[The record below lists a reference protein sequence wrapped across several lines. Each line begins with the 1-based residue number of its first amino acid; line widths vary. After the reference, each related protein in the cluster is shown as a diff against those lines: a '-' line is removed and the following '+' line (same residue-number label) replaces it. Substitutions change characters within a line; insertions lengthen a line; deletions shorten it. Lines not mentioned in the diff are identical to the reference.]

1 MVALGQAFALDSGK
15 IAIVGRACRLPGAPN
30 VADLWELL
38 RAGRCAV
45 STIPADRW
53 PLSRHG
59 HPGVREPGRSYTW
72 AAGVLPDIW
81 GFDPT
86 VFRISPREAQQMDP
100 QQRLLLELAFEAC
113 EDAGFAASKLAG
125 TQTGVYVGASALD
138 HSTIGLHDPAVADAY
153 YATGNTLSIVANRL
167 SYIFDLHGP
176 SMALDTACSSSLVAL
191 HEARHALARGEID
204 AALVGGVNI
213 LASPFQ
219 FISFS
224 QATMLS
230 PTGLCRAFAAEADG
244 YVRAEGGVVL
254 VLKTLK
260 RAVEDG
266 DRIHAV
272 ICGSGVNSDGR
283 TSGISLPAEQYQIEL
298 LRTVY
303 DRAGVAP
310 DSVAYVEAH
319 GTGTRVGD
327 PVEASALGKVLGH
340 ARTRP
345 LPIGSIK
352 TNIGHTEPASGLAGL
367 LKAMLALEHDE
378 APSSLHF
385 ENPNPNIDFTGL
397 NLVVTGKATPLPRAG
412 RRFAGVSSF
421 GFGGTSAHVLI
432 ADPPSSRPGAAP
444 APRLLML
451 SAQTDAALRALADQY
466 ARRFDDV
473 GDSEGRKIIAAT
485 DHRRERMRERLVMPA
500 YDIRDIA
507 STLSRFAQSGQADA
521 AAVRGTATE
530 GDGSIVFVFSGNG
543 SQWSD
548 MGRAAYRCNA
558 VFRDA
563 LAEIDSYFAPLSG
576 WSLTEELASPNLKT
590 DLAHTHI
597 AQPMMF
603 AIQSASV
610 RALAE
615 VGIRPSI
622 TMGHSVGEVAAA
634 EAAGVLSLSDAVR
647 LIYNRSR
654 FQELTENSGGM
665 AVIFGARDAATSLVA
680 QIQDLSIAAHNSHHC
695 LAVAGP
701 PEALDR
707 LAKLAPAHKLRQRRL
722 DLAYPFHTEL
732 MEPVRD
738 PLLESL
744 AGLTPSAGLV
754 PFLSTITDGILPGAA
769 ADAAYWWRNVR
780 DTVLF
785 QEGVERAV
793 RLGKRVFLEI
803 GPRPSLKTH
812 LRDVTAHLGAS
823 AFVDCVLDEKS
834 DETNGDPFESASMRL
849 LAAGAEMSLSWAFGP
864 DSGAGVGIPAYPWC
878 RTEFRLPETSES
890 TGQLSLRP
898 RHPLIGARDND
909 AALEWRA
916 TLDPELEPALADHQV
931 DGQILLPGAAFVEM
945 GLAVGRDWA
954 GAEFSLSG
962 FEILQPMIFT
972 PDASRE
978 ILCRVSSSTATVEI
992 MSRPRLSKTAYAIH
1006 ARGKIIQKPG
1016 PVPLVQ
1022 RPAARPDGVE
1032 ASEIYSRALAS
1043 GLEFGPAFRRLA
1055 RANAAEDGTIQVEL
1069 SADDGDARF
1078 GLDPARLDSCFHG
1091 LILLF
1096 AGRENEGGAY
1106 LPVRFEEARL
1116 FLPGARLSHAAIQV
1130 RRHDD
1135 RVILADFDLFEGE
1148 GNLAATLRGAR
1159 YQSVRVRSPSTLE
1172 QFGLVRTWIPSTREH
1187 APRAHLADFRE
1198 SLATEP
1204 RAAAQLPPAALLIEA
1219 WATVA
1224 SYHLA
1229 CRLAKDGD
1237 LDVDALAA
1245 QGRLPPSRRR
1255 WLESTLDGLEKSGLI
1270 RRSGSGLRL
1279 SDEALPQTHEVFSA
1293 LAAQHPERAPELLL
1307 AASVGALLDDFG
1319 KAGAELTPPT
1329 EGAVEAYELR
1339 SPSVVAAARALGVRL
1354 SKIRRPEGSAFAL
1367 RVLQIGVGPATSE
1380 TLRFAAGCGA
1390 RVTFLDLDPPR
1401 LERARLK
1408 YGEGTDA
1415 SFCGDL
1421 DALPDRG
1428 FDLIVSAGGLSRLAA
1443 RSRAFDRLAQKCAAD
1458 ALIMAVEPIPSLFR
1472 DLTVGLTEGDDGD
1485 QRERRL
1491 SASAWASE
1499 CSRAGLVQVDARP
1512 IDTGADHAVALSA
1525 KSASRSE
1532 RPGSSAAI
1540 ALFWNGVDPD
1550 SSVTALFDAIKAR
1563 GAPCQFVEPAAP
1575 SKQRAGS
1582 YVWIAGVPDGDGAA
1596 RVASHCLALRD
1607 IAGCLGH
1614 AKAKLFVVVPASDR
1628 PVAEAILSFVRTLA
1642 NEHPTVD
1649 FRRIEIAGTTPALA
1663 ERLAAIV
1670 LSDALETDVA
1680 IDGES
1685 VRVLRYATPDSAA
1698 TQVETGGDLA
1708 SRLEKSPE
1716 GGLDRIGWKSVGR
1729 PAPEANEIELEVS
1742 ATGLNFRDVMWA
1754 LSILPDE
1761 MLEDGFAGPTLG
1773 LEFSGRVTRVGCSV
1787 DHLKVGDAVVGLC
1800 GGAFAT
1806 HVVVDVE
1813 HVAKI
1818 PETLPCESA
1827 ATVPVA
1833 FLTAYYSLI
1842 SCADLKRDEW
1852 VLIHG
1857 GAGGVG
1863 LAALQIARWRGARAI
1878 VTAGSN
1884 EKRALTR
1891 ALGAEHAFDS
1901 RSGSFVDDVMRATGG
1916 HGVSVVLN
1924 SLAGEAM
1931 ERSLGLLQPFGR
1943 FVELGKRDYL
1953 ANTPIGLRPF
1963 RRNLSYF
1970 GVDLD
1975 QLLALRPDVS
1985 RRLFADVLELFSSGD
2000 FASLPYSVFGHDEAV
2015 EAMRLMQQSGHIG
2028 KILIR
2033 PPTQAVA
2040 PHSKR
2045 SMHSFEVDPDRTHLV
2060 TGGLGGFGLA
2070 AAEWLVERGAR
2081 HLALVGRSGAST
2093 QPAREAVA
2101 ALRSRGAQVH
2111 VASLDVADRR
2121 ATERLL
2127 ADLAQT
2133 MPPLAGLMHAA
2144 MVLDDAIVANL
2155 DEARLLNVLRP
2166 KIAGAENLDEL
2177 TRGLALDYF
2186 VLFSSATTV
2195 IGNPGQGAYVAANGF
2210 LEGLARHR
2218 RSAGLPALAVAWG
2231 AIGDVGV
2238 LARHGATRE
2247 ALAHRAGVKAMGAR
2261 AALDLMAQALSF
2273 EGGPGGD
2280 AVVVIADMNWS
2291 AARAHLPLLGS
2302 PSYNRLSGDANAS
2315 DLASESVV
2323 DLRTLV
2329 ARVGPDQ
2336 ARRAVA
2342 EILVEE
2348 IARILRLPRDD
2359 VSKTKPLTEIGVDS
2373 LMAVELMLSL
2383 ETRFAMDAPL
2393 GSSPG
2398 GFNVW
2403 ELAEYLLSAREQDD
2417 QKLDVAEGLA
2427 KRHLDKTEWGDIAP
2441 LMTAL
2446 QEKGVDLT
2454 QASRQSASV

>member
-1 MVALGQAFALDSGK
+1 
-15 IAIVGRACRLPGAPN
+15 
-30 VADLWELL
+30 
-38 RAGRCAV
+38 
-45 STIPADRW
+45 
-53 PLSRHG
+53 
-59 HPGVREPGRSYTW
+59 
-72 AAGVLPDIW
+72 
-81 GFDPT
+81 
-86 VFRISPREAQQMDP
+86 MDP
-100 QQRLLLELAFEAC
+100 QQQLLLELAFEAC
-113 EDAGFAASKLAG
+113 EDAGFAVSKLAG

-138 HSTIGLHDPAVADAY
+138 YSTIGLHDPAVGDAY

-167 SYIFDLHGP
+167 SYVFDLHGP

-191 HEARHALARGEID
+191 HEAGHALARGEID

-260 RAVEDG
+260 RAVADG
-266 DRIHAV
+266 DRVHAV

-283 TSGISLPAEQYQIEL
+283 TSGISLPAEQGQIEL
-298 LRTVY
+298 LRAVY
-303 DRAGVAP
+303 DRAGVAA

-319 GTGTRVGD
+319 GTGTRAGD

-345 LPIGSIK
+345 LPIGSVK
-352 TNIGHTEPASGLAGL
+352 TNIGHTEPVSGLAGL

-397 NLVVTGKATPLPRAG
+397 NLVVTGKATPLPRP
-412 RRFAGVSSF
+412 REPRFAGVSSF
-421 GFGGTSAHVLI
+421 GFGGTSAHVVI
-432 ADPPSSRPGAAP
+432 GDPPSAQPGAEP
-444 APRLLML
+444 APRLLLL
-451 SAQTDAALRALADQY
+451 SAQTDAALRALADEY

-473 GDSEGRKIIAAT
+473 GDWEGRRIVAAT
-485 DHRRERMRERLVMPA
+485 DHRRERMRERLVMAA
-500 YDIRDIA
+500 YDPRDIA

-543 SQWSD
+543 SQWSG
-548 MGRAAYRCNA
+548 MGRAAYRCSA

-563 LAEIDSYFAPLSG
+563 LAEIDSHFAPLSG

-615 VGIRPSI
+615 VGISPSM

-634 EAAGVLSLSDAVR
+634 EAAGVLRLSDAVR

-654 FQELTENSGGM
+654 LQEATENSGGM
-665 AVIFGARDAATSLVA
+665 AVIFGARDAATGLVA
-680 QIQDLSIAAHNSHHC
+680 QIPGLSVAAHNSHHC

-707 LAKLAPAHKLRQRRL
+707 LARLAPAHKLRQRRL

-732 MEPVRD
+732 MEPVRK

-744 AGLTPSAGLV
+744 AGLTPSAGVV
-754 PFLSTITDGILPGAA
+754 PFLSTITDGLLPGAA

-812 LRDVTAHLGAS
+812 IRDVTAHLGAS
-823 AFVDCVLDEKS
+823 AFLDCVLDDKS
-834 DETNGDPFESASMRL
+834 DETNRDPFESASMRL

-864 DSGAGVGIPAYPWC
+864 DPGAGVDLPAYPW
-878 RTEFRLPETSES
+878 RRAEFRLPETSES
-890 TGQLSLRP
+890 TGLLSLRP

-909 AALEWRA
+909 AGLEWRA
-916 TLDPELEPALADHQV
+916 TLDPEIEPALADHQV
-931 DGQILLPGAAFVEM
+931 DGQTLLPGAAFVEM

-972 PDASRE
+972 PDGSRE
-978 ILCRVSSSTATVEI
+978 ILCRVSSPTATVEI

-1016 PVPLVQ
+1016 PVPLAQ
-1022 RPAARPDGVE
+1022 RPAAIQNGAE
-1032 ASEIYSRALAS
+1032 ASEIYARALAS
-1043 GLEFGPAFRRLA
+1043 GLEFGPAFRHLA
-1055 RANAAEDGTIQVEL
+1055 RANASEDGTIQVEL
-1069 SADDGDARF
+1069 NADDGDARF
-1078 GLDPARLDSCFHG
+1078 GLDPARLNSCFHG

-1106 LPVRFEEARL
+1106 LPVRFEETRL
-1116 FLPGARLSHAAIQV
+1116 FLPGVCLSRATIQV
-1130 RRHDD
+1130 KRHDD
-1135 RVILADFDLFEGE
+1135 RVILADFDLFDGE

-1159 YQSVRVRSPSTLE
+1159 YQSVRARSAAKLE
-1172 QFGLVRTWIPSTREH
+1172 QFGMVRTWIPSTREH
-1187 APRAHLADFRE
+1187 APRARLADLRA
-1198 SLATEP
+1198 SRAREP

-1229 CRLAKDGD
+1229 HRLAKGGD
-1237 LDVDALAA
+1237 LDVNALVAHE
-1245 QGRLPPSRRR
+1245 RLPPGRRR
-1255 WLESTLDGLEKSGLI
+1255 WLQSTLDGLEKSGLVH
-1270 RRSGSGLRL
+1270 RFGRVLQL
-1279 SDEALPQTHEVFSA
+1279 SEEALPSAQDVFAS

-1307 AASVGALLDDFG
+1307 AASVGALLLRDYG
-1319 KAGAELTPPT
+1319 KEGAELSPPT

-1354 SKIRRPEGSAFAL
+1354 SRMIRHTEASAFAL

-1380 TLRFAAGCGA
+1380 TLRFAAQCGA
-1390 RVTFLDLDPPR
+1390 RVTVFDLDPPR

-1408 YGEGTDA
+1408 HGEGTDVL
-1415 SFCGDL
+1415 FCGDL
-1421 DALPDRG
+1421 DALPDRS

-1443 RSRAFDRLAQKCAAD
+1443 LRGAFGRLAEKCAAD

-1472 DLTVGLTEGDDGD
+1472 DLTVGLTESDDGD
-1485 QRERRL
+1485 QRELRL
-1491 SASAWASE
+1491 SASGWASE
-1499 CSRAGLVQVDARP
+1499 CLRAGLVQIEARLL
-1512 IDTGADHAVALSA
+1512 DTGADHAVALSA
-1525 KSASRSE
+1525 KSTDRSG
-1532 RPGSSAAI
+1532 RPGSSAGV
-1540 ALFWNGVDPD
+1540 ALLCNSANSDG
-1550 SSVTALFDAIKAR
+1550 SLLALFDAIKAL
-1563 GAPCQFVEPAAP
+1563 GASCRFVDPAALSTQWMGP
-1575 SKQRAGS
+1575 
-1582 YVWIAGVPDGDGAA
+1582 YVWVAGFPEGDGAV

-1642 NEHPTVD
+1642 NEFPTID
-1649 FRRIEIAGTTPALA
+1649 FRRVEISDTTPAVA
-1663 ERLAAIV
+1663 DRLAAVV
-1670 LSDALETDVA
+1670 LSDALETDIA
-1680 IDGES
+1680 IDRES
-1685 VRVLRYATPDSAA
+1685 VRVLRYAMPDCA
-1698 TQVETGGDLA
+1698 TNQVETCDGLA

-1716 GGLDRIGWKSVGR
+1716 GGLDRIGWKPVARS
-1729 PAPEANEIELEVS
+1729 APKANEIELEVA

-1761 MLEDGFAGPTLG
+1761 MLEDGFAGPSLG
-1773 LEFSGRVTRVGCSV
+1773 LEFSGRVTQVGSSV

-1818 PETLPCESA
+1818 PESLPCESA
-1827 ATVPVA
+1827 AAVPVA

-1863 LAALQIARWRGARAI
+1863 LAALQIVRWRGARAI
-1878 VTAGSN
+1878 VTAGSQ
-1884 EKRALTR
+1884 EKRALTL

-1916 HGVSVVLN
+1916 RGVSVVLN

-1975 QLLALRPDVS
+1975 QLLASRPDVS
-1985 RRLFADVLELFSSGD
+1985 RQLFADVLALFDSGD
-2000 FASLPYSVFGHDEAV
+2000 FAPLPYSVFNSDEAV

-2033 PPTQAVA
+2033 PPARTVA
-2040 PHSKR
+2040 SHSKR
-2045 SMHSFEVDPDRTHLV
+2045 SARSFEVDPSRTHLV

-2081 HLALVGRSGAST
+2081 HLALVGRSGASS
-2093 QPAREAVA
+2093 QSAREAVA

-2111 VASLDVADRR
+2111 VAPLDVADRR

-2133 MPPLAGLMHAA
+2133 MPPLAGVMHAA

-2155 DEARLLNVLRP
+2155 DEERLLKVLRP

-2177 TRGLALDYF
+2177 TRGLTLDYF

-2210 LEGLARHR
+2210 LEGLARQR

-2247 ALAHRAGVKAMGAR
+2247 ALARRAGVKPMGAR

-2273 EGGPGGD
+2273 EGGPAD
-2280 AVVVIADMNWS
+2280 EAAFVIADMNWS
-2291 AARAHLPLLGS
+2291 AARAHLPLLSS
-2302 PSYNRLSGDANAS
+2302 PSYDRLSGDANAS
-2315 DLASESVV
+2315 DLTSESVI
-2323 DLRTLV
+2323 DLGTLA
-2329 ARVGPDQ
+2329 ARLGPDQ

-2342 EILVEE
+2342 DILVEE
-2348 IARILRLPRDD
+2348 IARILQLPRDD
-2359 VSKTKPLTEIGVDS
+2359 VSKTKPLMEIGVDS

-2403 ELAEYLLSAREQDD
+2403 ELAEYLLSATEQDD

-2427 KRHLDKTEWGDIAP
+2427 KRHLDKAEWGDIAP
-2441 LMTAL
+2441 LMTEL

-2454 QASRQSASV
+2454 GERRQAASA

>member
-1 MVALGQAFALDSGK
+1 
-15 IAIVGRACRLPGAPN
+15 
-30 VADLWELL
+30 
-38 RAGRCAV
+38 
-45 STIPADRW
+45 
-53 PLSRHG
+53 
-59 HPGVREPGRSYTW
+59 
-72 AAGVLPDIW
+72 
-81 GFDPT
+81 
-86 VFRISPREAQQMDP
+86 MDP
-100 QQRLLLELAFEAC
+100 QQQLLLELAFEAC

-125 TQTGVYVGASALD
+125 TSTGVYVGASALD
-138 HSTIGLHDPAVADAY
+138 YSTIGLHDPAVADAY

-204 AALVGGVNI
+204 AAVVGGVNI

-254 VLKTLK
+254 ILKTLK

-283 TSGISLPAEQYQIEL
+283 TSGISLPSEQYQMEL
-298 LRTVY
+298 LHTVY
-303 DRAGVAP
+303 DRAGVVP
-310 DSVAYVEAH
+310 DSVVYVEAH

-345 LPIGSIK
+345 LPIGSVK

-412 RRFAGVSSF
+412 ERRFAGVSSF
-421 GFGGTSAHVLI
+421 GFGGTSAHVVI
-432 ADPPSSRPGAAP
+432 ADPPSARLGAEP

-451 SAQTDAALRALADQY
+451 SAHTDAALRALADRY
-466 ARRFDDV
+466 ARRFDGV
-473 GDSEGRKIIAAT
+473 GDREGRRIIAAT
-485 DHRRERMRERLVMPA
+485 DRRRERMPERLVMPA
-500 YDIRDIA
+500 YDARDVA

-543 SQWSD
+543 SQWSG
-548 MGRAAYRCNA
+548 MGRVAYRCNA
-558 VFRDA
+558 VFRNA
-563 LAEIDSYFAPLSG
+563 LAEIDLHFSPLSG
-576 WSLTEELASPNLKT
+576 WSLTEELASPNLET

-610 RALAE
+610 RALAK
-615 VGIRPSI
+615 VGIRPSM

-634 EAAGVLSLSDAVR
+634 EAAGILSLSDAVR
-647 LIYNRSR
+647 LIYYRSR
-654 FQELTENSGGM
+654 FQESTENSGGM
-665 AVIFGARDAATSLVA
+665 AVIFGARDAATTLVA

-695 LAVAGP
+695 LSVAGP
-701 PEALDR
+701 PEALNR

-732 MEPVRD
+732 MEPVKN

-744 AGLTPSAGLV
+744 AGLTPSAGGV
-754 PFLSTITDGILPGAA
+754 PFLSTITDSLLPGAA

-834 DETNGDPFESASMRL
+834 DETNGDPFESALMRL

-864 DSGAGVGIPAYPWC
+864 DPGAGVDLPAYPWR

-909 AALEWRA
+909 SALEWRA
-916 TLDPELEPALADHQV
+916 LLDPELEPALADHQV

-945 GLAVGRDWA
+945 ALAVGRDWA
-954 GAEFSLSG
+954 GAEFLLSG

-978 ILCRVSSSTATVEI
+978 ILCRVSAPTATVEI
-992 MSRPRLSKTAYAIH
+992 MSRPRLSKTAYAMH

-1016 PVPLVQ
+1016 SVPPVQ
-1022 RPAARPDGVE
+1022 RPEACHEGVE
-1032 ASEIYSRALAS
+1032 ASEIYARAFAL
-1043 GLEFGPAFRRLA
+1043 GLEFGPAFRCLA
-1055 RANAAEDGTIQVEL
+1055 RATGAQDGTIQVEL
-1069 SADDGDARF
+1069 SAGNGDPRF

-1106 LPVRFEEARL
+1106 LPVGFEEARL
-1116 FLPGARLSHAAIQV
+1116 FLPGARLSRATIHV
-1130 RRHDD
+1130 RRHDN
-1135 RVILADFDLFEGE
+1135 RVILADFDLFDGE
-1148 GNLAATLRGAR
+1148 GDLAATLRGAR
-1159 YQSVRVRSPSTLE
+1159 YQSIRVRSPQTLE
-1172 QFGLVRTWIPSTREH
+1172 QFCLVRTWIPSTRGY
-1187 APRAHLADFRE
+1187 APRTLSADFRE
-1198 SLATEP
+1198 DPATEP
-1204 RAAAQLPPAALLIEA
+1204 RVAVQLPSAALLIEA

-1229 CRLAKDGD
+1229 YRLSKDGD

-1245 QGRLPPSRRR
+1245 HGRLPPGRRR
-1255 WLESTLDGLEKSGLI
+1255 WLESALTGLEKSGLI
-1270 RRSGSGLRL
+1270 HRSGSVLRL
-1279 SDEALPQTHEVFSA
+1279 SDESLPQTQDVFSA

-1307 AASVGALLDDFG
+1307 AASVGTLLHDFVEE
-1319 KAGAELTPPT
+1319 GAELTPPT

-1339 SPSVVAAARALGVRL
+1339 SPSVVAAARELGARL
-1354 SKIRRPEGSAFAL
+1354 SRISRPEGSAFAL
-1367 RVLQIGVGPATSE
+1367 RVLQIGVGPAISE
-1380 TLRFAAGCGA
+1380 TLRFAGRCGA
-1390 RVTFLDLDPPR
+1390 RVTLLDLDPPR

-1408 YGEGTDA
+1408 YGDSTDA

-1428 FDLIVSAGGLSRLAA
+1428 FDLVVSAGGLSRLAG
-1443 RSRAFDRLAQKCAAD
+1443 RGGAFGRLAQKCAVD
-1458 ALIMAVEPIPSLFR
+1458 ALIMAVEPVPSLFR

-1485 QRERRL
+1485 QRELRL
-1491 SASAWASE
+1491 SAGAWARE
-1499 CSRAGLVQVDARP
+1499 CSRAGLVQIDARL
-1512 IDTGADHAVALSA
+1512 IDTGADHAVALNA
-1525 KSASRSE
+1525 KSTGGSE

-1540 ALFWNGVDPD
+1540 ALICNGAGPD
-1550 SSVTALFDAIKAR
+1550 SSVTALFDAMNAR
-1563 GAPCQFVEPAAP
+1563 GAPCRFVEPAAL
-1575 SKQRAGS
+1575 STQRGGS
-1582 YVWIAGVPDGDGAA
+1582 YVWIADIPGGDGTA
-1596 RVASHCLALRD
+1596 RVASTCLMLRD
-1607 IAGCLGH
+1607 IAGSLGH

-1642 NEHPTVD
+1642 NEFPTVD
-1649 FRRIEIAGTTPALA
+1649 FRRIEISDTMPCVAD
-1663 ERLAAIV
+1663 RLAAVV
-1670 LSDALETDVA
+1670 LSDAPETDVA

-1685 VRVLRYATPDSAA
+1685 VRVLRYARRENAA
-1698 TQVETGGDLA
+1698 AQVETGDGLA

-1716 GGLDRIGWKSVGR
+1716 GGLDRISWKSVGR
-1729 PAPEANEIELEVS
+1729 PAPRANEIEVEV
-1742 ATGLNFRDVMWA
+1742 AAAGLNFRDVMWA

-1773 LEFSGRVTRVGCSV
+1773 LEFSGRVTRVGSSV
-1787 DHLKVGDAVVGLC
+1787 DHLEVGDAVVGLC

-1806 HVVVDVE
+1806 HVVVDAE
-1813 HVAKI
+1813 HVAKV

-1878 VTAGSN
+1878 VTAGSH

-1891 ALGAEHAFDS
+1891 AFGAEHAFDS
-1901 RSGSFVDDVMRATGG
+1901 RSGSFVDDVKRATGG
-1916 HGVSVVLN
+1916 RGVSVVLN

-1931 ERSLGLLQPFGR
+1931 ERSLGLLRPFGR

-1963 RRNLSYF
+1963 RRNLGYF

-1975 QLLALRPDVS
+1975 QLLASRPDVS
-1985 RRLFADVLELFSSGD
+1985 RRLFADVLAL
-2000 FASLPYSVFGHDEAV
+2000 FASGEFAPLPYSVFGHDEAV

-2033 PPTQAVA
+2033 PPTQIIASD
-2040 PHSKR
+2040 SKR
-2045 SMHSFEVDPDRTHLV
+2045 SARSFDVDPDRTHLI

-2070 AAEWLVERGAR
+2070 TAEWLVERGAR
-2081 HLALVGRSGAST
+2081 HLALVGRSGASS

-2121 ATERLL
+2121 ATGRLL
-2127 ADLAQT
+2127 ADLGQT
-2133 MPPLAGLMHAA
+2133 MPPLAGVMHAA
-2144 MVLDDAIVANL
+2144 MVLDDAIAANL
-2155 DEARLLNVLRP
+2155 DEARLLKVLRP

-2177 TRGLALDYF
+2177 TRSLTLDYF

-2210 LEGLARHR
+2210 LEGLARQR
-2218 RSAGLPALAVAWG
+2218 RSAGLPALAVSWG
-2231 AIGDVGV
+2231 AIDDVGV

-2247 ALAHRAGVKAMGAR
+2247 ALARRAGVKPMGAR
-2261 AALDLMAQALSF
+2261 AALDLMAQALSL
-2273 EGGPGGD
+2273 EGGRGGD
-2280 AVVVIADMNWS
+2280 AVVIIADMNWS
-2291 AARAHLPLLGS
+2291 AARAHLPLLSS

-2315 DLASESVV
+2315 DLTSESVV
-2323 DLRTLV
+2323 DLSTLA
-2329 ARVGPDQ
+2329 ARLGLDQ
-2336 ARRAVA
+2336 ARRTVA
-2342 EILVEE
+2342 DILVEE
-2348 IARILRLPRDD
+2348 IARILRLPRDN

-2393 GSSPG
+2393 GSSPR

-2427 KRHLDKTEWGDIAP
+2427 KRHLDKAEWGDIAP
-2441 LMTAL
+2441 LITEL

-2454 QASRQSASV
+2454 GESRQAASA

>member
-1 MVALGQAFALDSGK
+1 
-15 IAIVGRACRLPGAPN
+15 
-30 VADLWELL
+30 
-38 RAGRCAV
+38 V

-53 PLSRHG
+53 PLSRHR
-59 HPGVREPGRSYTW
+59 HPGIREPGRSYTW
-72 AAGVLPDIW
+72 AAGILPDIW

-138 HSTIGLHDPAVADAY
+138 YSTIGLHDPAVGDAY
-153 YATGNTLSIVANRL
+153 YATGNSLSIVANRL

-230 PTGLCRAFAAEADG
+230 PTGLCRAFAADADG
-244 YVRAEGGVVL
+244 YVRAEGGVVF
-254 VLKTLK
+254 VLKTLR

-298 LRTVY
+298 LRAVY

-310 DSVAYVEAH
+310 DSVVYVEAH
-319 GTGTRVGD
+319 GTGTRAGD
-327 PVEASALGKVLGH
+327 PVEASALGKALGH

-345 LPIGSIK
+345 LPIGSVK

-397 NLVVTGKATPLPRAG
+397 NLVVAGKPTRLPRTG
-412 RRFAGVSSF
+412 ERRFAGVSSF

-432 ADPPSSRPGAAP
+432 ADPPSARPGAEP
-444 APRLLML
+444 GPRLLML

-473 GDSEGRKIIAAT
+473 GDCEGRRIMAAT

-500 YDIRDIA
+500 YDARHIT
-507 STLSRFAQSGQADA
+507 STLSQFAQSGRADA
-521 AAVRGTATE
+521 AAVRGTAID

-543 SQWSD
+543 SQWPG
-548 MGRAAYRCNA
+548 MGRAAYRCNE

-563 LAEIDSYFAPLSG
+563 LAEIDSHFAPLSG

-615 VGIRPSI
+615 VGIRPSM

-634 EAAGVLSLSDAVR
+634 EAAGILSLRDAVR

-654 FQELTENSGGM
+654 FQESTENSGGM
-665 AVIFGARDAATSLVA
+665 AVIFGARDDAINLVA
-680 QIQDLSIAAHNSHHC
+680 QIKDLSIAAHNSHHC
-695 LAVAGP
+695 LSVAGP
-701 PEALDR
+701 PQALDR
-707 LAKLAPAHKLRQRRL
+707 LAKLAPARKLRQRRL
-722 DLAYPFHTEL
+722 DLAYPFHTAL
-732 MEPVRD
+732 MEPVRV

-744 AGLTPSAGLV
+744 AGLTPSAGV
-754 PFLSTITDGILPGAA
+754 APFLSTITDGLLPGAA
-769 ADAAYWWRNVR
+769 ADASYWWRNVR

-793 RLGKRVFLEI
+793 RLGKRVFLEV

-823 AFVDCVLDEKS
+823 AFIDCVLDEKS
-834 DETNGDPFESASMRL
+834 DETDGDSFESAAMRL
-849 LAAGAEMSLSWAFGP
+849 LSAGAEMSLSWAFGP
-864 DSGAGVGIPAYPWC
+864 DPGAGVDLPAYPW
-878 RTEFRLPETSES
+878 RRAEFRFAETSES

-898 RHPLIGARDND
+898 RHPLVGARDND
-909 AALEWRA
+909 SALEWRA
-916 TLDPELEPALADHQV
+916 TLDPRLEPALADHQV

-954 GAEFSLSG
+954 GGEFSLSG

-992 MSRPRLSKTAYAIH
+992 MSRPRLSKTAYAMH

-1032 ASEIYSRALAS
+1032 ASEIYARALAS
-1043 GLEFGPAFRRLA
+1043 GLEFGPAFRHLA

-1069 SADDGDARF
+1069 SAENGDARF

-1096 AGRENEGGAY
+1096 TGQENEGGAY

-1116 FLPGARLSHAAIQV
+1116 FLPGARLSRATIQV
-1130 RRHDD
+1130 RRRDD
-1135 RVILADFDLFEGE
+1135 RVILADFDLFDGE
-1148 GNLAATLRGAR
+1148 GILAATLRGAR
-1159 YQSVRVRSPSTLE
+1159 YQSVRVRSAATLE

-1187 APRAHLADFRE
+1187 AARAHLADFRGCP
-1198 SLATEP
+1198 ATEP
-1204 RAAAQLPPAALLIEA
+1204 HAAAQLPPAALLIEA

-1229 CRLAKDGD
+1229 HRLAKDGALD
-1237 LDVDALAA
+1237 LDALAA
-1245 QGRLPPSRRR
+1245 RGRLQGRRR
-1255 WLESTLDGLEKSGLI
+1255 WLESALAGLEKSGLVY
-1270 RRSGSGLRL
+1270 RSGSVLRL
-1279 SDEALPQTHEVFSA
+1279 SDEALPQTRDVFSA

-1307 AASVGALLDDFG
+1307 AASVGALLHDFG
-1319 KAGAELTPPT
+1319 EECAELTPPAQV
-1329 EGAVEAYELR
+1329 AVEAYELR
-1339 SPSVVAAARALGVRL
+1339 SPSVVAAARTLGARL
-1354 SKIRRPEGSAFAL
+1354 SKIRRQEGSGFAL
-1367 RVLQIGVGPATSE
+1367 RVLQIGSGPVTSE
-1380 TLRFAAGCGA
+1380 TMRFAAGCGA
-1390 RVTFLDLDPPR
+1390 RVTVLDLDPPR
-1401 LERARLK
+1401 LERVRLK
-1408 YGEGTDA
+1408 YGDGTDA

-1421 DALPDRG
+1421 DALPDRS

-1443 RSRAFDRLAQKCAAD
+1443 GAEAFGRLARKCAAD
-1458 ALIMAVEPIPSLFR
+1458 ALITAVEPIPSLFR
-1472 DLTVGLTEGDDGD
+1472 DLTVGLTECDDGD
-1485 QRERRL
+1485 QRELRL
-1491 SASAWASE
+1491 SGAAWASE
-1499 CSRAGLVQVDARP
+1499 CSRAGLVQIDARL

-1525 KSASRSE
+1525 KSTGGSE
-1532 RPGSSAAI
+1532 QPGSSAAI
-1540 ALFWNGVDPD
+1540 ALLCNSADPG
-1550 SSVTALFDAIKAR
+1550 SPVTALFDAIKAR
-1563 GAPCQFVEPAAP
+1563 GASCRFVDPAAL
-1575 SKQRAGS
+1575 STQRAGS
-1582 YVWIAGVPDGDGAA
+1582 YVWIAGVPEGDGAA

-1607 IAGCLGH
+1607 IAGCFGH
-1614 AKAKLFVVVPASDR
+1614 VKAKLFVVVPALDR
-1628 PVAEAILSFVRTLA
+1628 PVAEAILSFVRTLV
-1642 NEHPTVD
+1642 NEFPTID
-1649 FRRIEIAGTTPALA
+1649 FRRIEFADTTPAVA
-1663 ERLAAIV
+1663 ERLAAVV
-1670 LSDALETDVA
+1670 LSDTSETDVA

-1685 VRVLRYATPDSAA
+1685 VRVLRYATPDSAT
-1698 TQVETGGDLA
+1698 TQVQTGDGLV
-1708 SRLEKSPE
+1708 SRLEKNPE
-1716 GGLDRIGWKSVGR
+1716 GGLDRVGWKSVGR
-1729 PAPEANEIELEVS
+1729 PAPGANEIELEVA

-1773 LEFSGRVTRVGCSV
+1773 LEFSGRVTKVGSSV

-1813 HVAKI
+1813 HVAKV

-1842 SCADLKRDEW
+1842 SCADLKRAEW

-1863 LAALQIARWRGARAI
+1863 LAALQIAKWRGARAI
-1878 VTAGSN
+1878 VTAGSH

-1916 HGVSVVLN
+1916 RGVSVVLN

-1975 QLLALRPDVS
+1975 QLLASRPDVS
-1985 RRLFADVLELFSSGD
+1985 RRLFADVLALFASGD
-2000 FASLPYSVFGHDEAV
+2000 FAPLPYSVFSHDEAV

-2033 PPTQAVA
+2033 PPNKTVA
-2040 PHSKR
+2040 SHPKGNAR
-2045 SMHSFEVDPDRTHLV
+2045 SFDVDPDRTHLV

-2081 HLALVGRSGAST
+2081 HLALVGRSGASN
-2093 QPAREAVA
+2093 QAARDSVA
-2101 ALRSRGAQVH
+2101 ALRSRGAKVR
-2111 VASLDVADRR
+2111 VAALDVADRR
-2121 ATERLL
+2121 ATERFL
-2127 ADLAQT
+2127 ADLAKT
-2133 MPPLAGLMHAA
+2133 MPPLGGVMHAA

-2210 LEGLARHR
+2210 LEGLARQR
-2218 RSAGLPALAVAWG
+2218 RSEGLPALAVSWG

-2247 ALAHRAGVKAMGAR
+2247 ALAQRAGVKAMGAR
-2261 AALDLMAQALSF
+2261 AALDLMARALSF
-2273 EGGPGGD
+2273 EGGPGSD

-2291 AARAHLPLLGS
+2291 AARAHLPLLSS
-2302 PSYNRLSGDANAS
+2302 PTYKRLSGDANAS

-2342 EILVEE
+2342 DILIEE
-2348 IARILRLPRDD
+2348 IARILRLPRND

-2403 ELAEYLLSAREQDD
+2403 ELAEHLLSAREQDD

-2427 KRHLDKTEWGDIAP
+2427 KRHLERAEWGDIAP
-2441 LMTAL
+2441 LVTAL

-2454 QASRQSASV
+2454 GKSRQAASA